1 MLATSED
8 LRYLGTEGAPAS
20 KSTKQ
25 MHKYMDYLLR
35 SATRSV
41 PVRKRF
47 LEVQGMLMLKG
58 PGVLFRPSVGMRV
71 AKEALLSSLAWAR
84 ALRTTSRKDGK
95 EFERTG

>member
-25 MHKYMDYLLR
+25 IHKYMDYLLR

-47 LEVQGMLMLKG
+47 LEVPGMLKG
-58 PGVLFRPSVGMRV
+58 PGILFRPSVGMRV
-71 AKEALLSSLAWAR
+71 AKEAPLSSLVWAC
-84 ALRTTSRKDGK
+84 ALRTTSHKDGK
-95 EFERTG
+95 GFERTG

>member
-1 MLATSED
+1 LRRRPERLDGVGREFQRRVARINRAPWMLATSED

-25 MHKYMDYLLR
+25 IHKYMDYLLR

-47 LEVQGMLMLKG
+47 LEVQ
-58 PGVLFRPSVGMRV
+58 
-71 AKEALLSSLAWAR
+71 EC
-84 ALRTTSRKDGK
+84 
-95 EFERTG
+95 

>member
-25 MHKYMDYLLR
+25 IHKYMDCLVR

-47 LEVQGMLMLKG
+47 PEVQGMLKG